1 MAFSNCQSLAS
12 VLIPDAVTTIGEEA
26 FSYGKRMK
34 KLTLGNSVEIIDN
47 SAFMHCDS
55 LTQVICKAVTPPSVA
70 NGTVFTCHDIATL
83 FVPAEAVEAY
93 IAHEEWGRFTHIVPF
108 IGAGP
113 GDIDGDAEINIADAT
128 RLIDKLLSG
137 EELPAYID
145 VNGDG
150 SVDIADVTSILD
162 SMLGGN

>member
-1 MAFSNCQSLAS
+1 
-12 VLIPDAVTTIGEEA
+12 
-26 FSYGKRMK
+26 
-34 KLTLGNSVEIIDN
+34 
-47 SAFMHCDS
+47 
-55 LTQVICKAVTPPSVA
+55 
-70 NGTVFTCHDIATL
+70 
-83 FVPAEAVEAY
+83 
-93 IAHEEWGRFTHIVPF
+93 VPF

-113 GDIDGDAEINIADAT
+113 GDIDGDGEINIADAT